1 MSLNKIF
8 DTQNLVLKVNTRSYD
23 PEKLPIADWQRF
35 LDVLCGNREYQ
46 KEAIK
51 TAIFYLASG
60 RYNGIEDLVSENY
73 KLNDELKKR
82 YSTEKEYLNKL
93 QIKNRLSANIDLA
106 TGTGKSFVI
115 YGIAQIALGI
125 GLVDKVLVLGPPST
139 TIEKA
144 LIEKFNG
151 LTSNSALK
159 NSIPDTAKHLN
170 PTIISA
176 ETTIKDGCICVENI
190 NAVYSRNSS
199 SIMDSLGFGKGERCL
214 VLCDEVHH
222 VYNVVEG
229 RGEDAQ
235 SIKKWK
241 EFLIDNSYNFRYVLG
256 FTGTAYISNEYF
268 NDVIYRYSLRSAIEN
283 KFVKNVNYVI
293 ENTDNSEHEKFQ
305 KILQNHK
312 RNKTLYPKVK
322 PLSILVTKDIKSAK
336 QLYTRLVEFLVD
348 RKEGT
353 EEYLRDEKVMV
364 VTSDKEHKSAVTK
377 LPFVDSE
384 DESVEWII
392 SVAMLTEGWD
402 VKNVFQIVPM
412 EEKAFNSKL
421 LIAQVLGRGL
431 RIPLDYPNA
440 EVIVF
445 NHDKWSTSIKDL
457 VEEILEMET
466 KIKNSPLVKGD
477 RAKHHFKL
485 HNIYYKKERAEIE
498 NPDTKVFNYKDYIEF
513 VTETF
518 EHKTETKYVKIN
530 GKEYPIIYGIEKE
543 KFPVSE
549 IVSKIY
555 DEFQIR
561 KLEGVILKLSE
572 TEYTNENLPTREVI
586 EKIIRNSMKR
596 VGMDGDYLGKVNRQA
611 VYSSFN
617 TLLRKKPR
625 SISLSKTPDELK
637 EIETKDRDYE
647 TVSVLSLRN
656 DSTIFYSA
664 DYEQEIMNLDS
675 LTAMKEVINDE
686 NMPKKAL
693 VEVNP
698 FVLKTPIDLVF
709 AIAEPERK
717 FIKEL
722 IKDINAKSITSW
734 IKSKNQNFYSIEYTM
749 STKAGKHSTQHQF
762 NPDFFIMIKGADI
775 QYIVVVE
782 TKADN
787 DASDE
792 NRAKKKY
799 ADEHFKYLNNALAKN
814 NINQKYFFHFL
825 SPDNYNEFFD
835 FLRNGKLFKEEF
847 GFISFLD
854 RQLDND
860 DK

>member
-1 MSLNKIF
+1 MTSNKIF
-8 DTQNLVLKVNTRSYD
+8 NTQDLVLKVNTKVYD

-35 LDVLCGNREYQ
+35 LDVLCGNRDYQ
-46 KEAIK
+46 KEAIR
-51 TAIFYLASG
+51 TAIMYLASG
-60 RYNGIEDLVSENY
+60 RYKNIEDLVSENY
-73 KLNDELKKR
+73 RANDELKKR

-93 QIKNRLSANIDLA
+93 QVKNRLSGNIDLA
-106 TGTGKSFVI
+106 TGTGKSYVM

-139 TIEKA
+139 TIETA
-144 LIEKFNG
+144 LMEKFNG
-151 LTSNSALK
+151 LTANSALK
-159 NSIPDTAKHLN
+159 NSIPDTAKHVN

-176 ETTIKDGCICVENI
+176 ENTIKDGSICIENI
-190 NAVYSRNSS
+190 NAVYARNSS
-199 SIMDSLGFGKGERCL
+199 SILDSLGFGKGERCL

-222 VYNVVEG
+222 AYNVVEG

-235 SIKKWK
+235 SLKKWK
-241 EFLIDNSYNFRYVLG
+241 EFLIDGTYNFKYVLG

-283 KFVKNVNYVI
+283 KFVKSVHYVV

-312 RNKTLYPKVK
+312 QNKTLYPKVK
-322 PLSILVTKDIKSAK
+322 PLTILVTKDIKAAK
-336 QLYTRLVEFLVD
+336 QLHTRLVEFLVD
-348 RKEGT
+348 RREGT

-364 VTSDKEHKSAVTK
+364 VTSDKEHKAAALK

-384 DESVEWII
+384 EEPVEWII

-431 RIPLDYPNA
+431 RIPNDYPNA

-445 NHDKWSTSIKDL
+445 NHDKWSGSIKNL

-466 KIKNSPLVKGD
+466 KIKNSPLVSGE

-485 HNIYYKKERAEIE
+485 HNITYKKERTEIE

-530 GKEYPIIYGIEKE
+530 DKEYPVVYEIEKE
-543 KFPVSE
+543 KFPVDE
-549 IVSKIY
+549 IVNKIY

-561 KLEGVILKLSE
+561 KLEGVILKLNE
-572 TEYTNENLPTREVI
+572 TEYTNKNLPTKDVI
-586 EKIIRNSMKR
+586 EKIIRTSMKR
-596 VGMDGDYLGKVNRQA
+596 VGMDGDYLGKANRQA

-625 SISLSKTPDELK
+625 SISLSKTPDDLTTV
-637 EIETKDRDYE
+637 ETKSREHE
-647 TVSVLSLRN
+647 TVSVLGLRG
-656 DSTIFYSA
+656 DSTVFYSV
-664 DYEQEIMNLDS
+664 DYEKEIVIPDS
-675 LTAMKEVINDE
+675 LTAMSEVIEDE
-686 NMPKKAL
+686 SMPKKAL

-709 AIAEPERK
+709 TTADPERK
-717 FIKEL
+717 FVKEL
-722 IKDINAKSITSW
+722 VKEENAKAITSW
-734 IKSKNQNFYSIEYTM
+734 IKSKNQNFYSLEYTI

-762 NPDFFIMIKGADI
+762 NPDFFIMVEKDGTEFIA
-775 QYIVVVE
+775 VVE

-787 DASDE
+787 DDSDE
-792 NRAKKKY
+792 NKAKKKY
-799 ADEHFKYLNNALAKN
+799 ADEHFNDLNDVLAKKK
-814 NINQKYFFHFL
+814 IKQKYFFHFL
-825 SPDNYNEFFD
+825 SPNNYNEFFD
-835 FLRNGKLFKEEF
+835 CFRDGRLFE
-847 GFISFLD
+847 GRFISVLD
-854 RQLDND
+854 KQLETED
-860 DK
+860 DE

>member
-1 MSLNKIF
+1 MNSSKIF
-8 DTQNLVLKVNTRSYD
+8 NTQDLVLRVNTRSFD

-35 LDVLCGNREYQ
+35 LDVLCGNRDYQ
-46 KEAIK
+46 KEAIRA
-51 TAIFYLASG
+51 AIIYLASG
-60 RYNGIEDLVSENY
+60 RYRSIEELISENY
-73 KLNDELKKR
+73 RTNDELKRR
-82 YSTEKEYLNKL
+82 YSTEKEYQNKL

-125 GLVDKVLVLGPPST
+125 GLVDKVLVLGLSST
-139 TIEKA
+139 TIEKS

-151 LTSNSALK
+151 LTASAALK
-159 NSIPDTAKHLN
+159 NSIPDSAKHSN
-170 PTIISA
+170 PSIISA
-176 ETTIKDGCICVENI
+176 ETTIKDGSICVENI

-199 SIMDSLGFGKGERCL
+199 SILDSLGFGKGERCL

-222 VYNVVEG
+222 AYNVVEG

-241 EFLIDNSYNFRYVLG
+241 EFLIDSTYNFKYVLG
-256 FTGTAYISNEYF
+256 FTGTAYVSNEYF
-268 NDVIYRYSLRSAIEN
+268 NDVIYRYSLRIAIEN
-283 KFVKNVNYVI
+283 KFVKSVHYVV

-312 RNKTLYPKVK
+312 RNKTLYPKIK
-322 PLSILVTKDIKSAK
+322 PLTILITKDITAAK
-336 QLYTRLVEFLVD
+336 QLHTRLVEFLVE
-348 RKEGT
+348 RQEGT
-353 EEYLRDEKVMV
+353 EKYLREEKVLI
-364 VTSDKEHKSAVTK
+364 VTSDKEHKAGVAK
-377 LPFVDSE
+377 LLVVDNK
-384 DESVEWII
+384 DEPVEWII

-431 RIPLDYPNA
+431 RIPPDYPNA
-440 EVIVF
+440 EVVVF
-445 NHDKWSTSIKDL
+445 NHDKWSTSIKTL

-466 KIKNSPLVKGD
+466 KIKNSPLVSGD
-477 RAKHHFKL
+477 RAKYHFKL
-485 HNIYYKKERAEIE
+485 YNISYSKEKTEIE

-530 GKEYPIIYGIEKE
+530 DKEYPIIYDIEKE
-543 KFPVSE
+543 KFPVAD
-549 IVSKIY
+549 IVNKIY

-561 KLEGVILKLSE
+561 KLEGVILKLNE

-586 EKIIRNSMKR
+586 EKVIRNSMKR
-596 VGMDGDYLGKVNRQA
+596 AGMDGDHLGKSNRQA

-625 SISLSKTPDELK
+625 SISFSKTADELT
-637 EIETKDRDYE
+637 EIATESREHE

-656 DSTIFYSA
+656 DSTVFYSV
-664 DYEQEIMNLDS
+664 DYENEIVIPDS
-675 LTAMKEVINDE
+675 LTAMKEVVEDE
-686 NMPKKAL
+686 DMPKKAL

-709 AIAEPERK
+709 STADPERK
-717 FIKEL
+717 FVKEL
-722 IKDINAKSITSW
+722 VKDNNARAISCW
-734 IKSKNQNFYSIEYTM
+734 IKSKNQNFYSVEYSI
-749 STKAGKHSTQHQF
+749 STKAGRHTTQHQF
-762 NPDFFIMIKGADI
+762 NPDFFIMVKRNGIEFIA
-775 QYIVVVE
+775 VVE

-787 DASDE
+787 DDSDE
-792 NRAKKKY
+792 NKAKKKY
-799 ADEHFKYLNNALAKN
+799 ADEHFKELNEVLAKEKV
-814 NINQKYFFHFL
+814 NQKYFFHFL
-825 SPDNYNEFFD
+825 SPNNYNEFFD
-835 FLRNGKLFKEEF
+835 CLKDGRLFE
-847 GFISFLD
+847 GRFISVLD
-854 RQLDND
+854 KQLETEDEE
-860 DK
+860 

>member
-1 MSLNKIF
+1 MPADRIF
-8 DTQNLVLKVNTRSYD
+8 NTQDLVLKINTKSFD
-23 PEKLPIADWQRF
+23 PEKLPISDWQRF
-35 LDVLCGNREYQ
+35 LDVLCGNRDYQ

-51 TAIFYLASG
+51 TAIIYLASG
-60 RYNGIEDLVSENY
+60 RYKNIEDLVRENY
-73 KLNDELKKR
+73 RANDELKKR

-93 QIKNRLSANIDLA
+93 QIKNRLTANIDLA
-106 TGTGKSFVI
+106 TGTGKSYVM

-144 LIEKFNG
+144 LMQKFND
-151 LTSNSALK
+151 LTANAALK
-159 NSIPDTAKHLN
+159 NSIPENSKYSN

-176 ETTIKDGCICVENI
+176 ETTIKEGCICIENI
-190 NAVYSRNSS
+190 NAVYSRNNSS
-199 SIMDSLGFGKGERCL
+199 VLDSLFGRGERCL

-222 VYNVVEG
+222 AYNVVEG

-235 SIKKWK
+235 SLKKWK
-241 EFLIDNSYNFRYVLG
+241 EFLVDSTYNFKYVLG
-256 FTGTAYISNEYF
+256 FTGTSYISNEYF

-283 KFVKNVNYVI
+283 KFVKSVHYVV

-312 RNKTLYPKVK
+312 RNQTLYPKVK
-322 PLSILVTKDIKSAK
+322 PLTILITRDIKAAK
-336 QLYTRLVEFLVD
+336 QLHTRLFEFLVD
-348 RKEGT
+348 RGEGT
-353 EEYLRDEKVMV
+353 EEYLSNEKIMI
-364 VTSDKEHKSAVTK
+364 VTSDKEHKAAVAK
-377 LPFVDSE
+377 LPFVDRE
-384 DESVEWII
+384 EEPVEWII

-431 RIPLDYPNA
+431 RIPIDYPNA

-445 NHDKWSTSIKDL
+445 NHDKWSSSIKDL

-466 KIKNSPLVKGD
+466 KIKNSPMLKGD
-477 RAKHHFKL
+477 RAKHHFTL
-485 HNIYYKKERAEIE
+485 HNITYKKERTEVA

-530 GKEYPIIYGIEKE
+530 DKEYPIIYDIEKE
-543 KFPVSE
+543 KFPVDE
-549 IVSKIY
+549 IVNKVY
-555 DEFQIR
+555 DEFQVR
-561 KLEGVILKLSE
+561 KLEGIILKLNE
-572 TEYTNENLPTREVI
+572 TEYTNKNLPTKEVI
-586 EKIIRNSMKR
+586 EKIIRNSMAR
-596 VGMDGDYLGKVNRQA
+596 VGMKGAYLGKTNRQA
-611 VYSSFN
+611 VFSSFN

-625 SISLSKTPDELK
+625 SISLSKTPDEYS
-637 EIETKDRDYE
+637 EVETKKREHE

-656 DSTIFYSA
+656 DTTVFYSV
-664 DYEQEIMNLDS
+664 DYEKEIIIEDT
-675 LTAMKEVINDE
+675 LTAMHEVVDDE

-709 AIAEPERK
+709 ATADPERK

-722 IKDINAKSITSW
+722 VKDDNAKAITSW
-734 IKSKNQNFYSIEYTM
+734 IKSKNQNFYSLEYTI

-762 NPDFFIMIKGADI
+762 NPDFFILVKDKGIEYFA
-775 QYIVVVE
+775 VVE

-787 DASDE
+787 DDSDD
-792 NRAKKKY
+792 NKAKKKY
-799 ADEHFKYLNNALAKN
+799 ADEHFNDLNNVLAKIKSN
-814 NINQKYFFHFL
+814 KNIF
-825 SPDNYNEFFD
+825 
-835 FLRNGKLFKEEF
+835 
-847 GFISFLD
+847 FIS
-854 RQLDND
+854 
-860 DK
+860 

>member
-1 MSLNKIF
+1 MTSNKIF
-8 DTQNLVLKVNTRSYD
+8 NTQDLVLKVNTRSFD
-23 PEKLPIADWQRF
+23 PEKLPMSDWQRF

-51 TAIFYLASG
+51 TAIIYLASG
-60 RYNGIEDLVSENY
+60 RYKSIEDLVSENY
-73 KLNDELKKR
+73 RANDELKKR
-82 YSTEKEYLNKL
+82 YSTEKEYQNKL
-93 QIKNRLSANIDLA
+93 QVKNRLSANIDLA

-139 TIEKA
+139 TIEKS
-144 LIEKFNG
+144 LMEKFNT
-151 LTSNSALK
+151 LTANPSLK
-159 NSIPDTAKHLN
+159 NSIPDTAKHSN
-170 PTIISA
+170 PTIVSA
-176 ETTIKDGCICVENI
+176 ETTIKDGCICIENI
-190 NAVYSRNSS
+190 NAVYAKNSS

-222 VYNVVEG
+222 AYNIVEG

-241 EFLIDNSYNFRYVLG
+241 EFLTDSTYNFKYVLG

-283 KFVKNVNYVI
+283 KFVKNVHYVV
-293 ENTDNSEHEKFQ
+293 ENSDNSEHEKFQ

-312 RNKTLYPKVK
+312 RNKTLYPKIK
-322 PLSILVTKDIKSAK
+322 PLTILVTRDIKAAK
-336 QLYTRLVEFLVD
+336 QLHTRLVEFLVD

-353 EEYLRDEKVMV
+353 EEFLRDEKVMV
-364 VTSDKEHKSAVTK
+364 VTSDKEHKAAVVK
-377 LPFVDSE
+377 LPFVDNE
-384 DESVEWII
+384 EEPVEWII

-431 RIPLDYPNA
+431 RIPNDYPNA

-445 NHDKWSTSIKDL
+445 NHDKWSSSIKDL

-466 KIKNSPLVKGD
+466 KIKNSPLVSGD
-477 RAKHHFKL
+477 RAKYHFKL
-485 HNIYYKKERAEIE
+485 YNITYKKEKTEIE

-530 GKEYPIIYGIEKE
+530 DKEYPITYDIEKE
-543 KFPVSE
+543 KFPVLE
-549 IVSKIY
+549 IVNKIY

-561 KLEGVILKLSE
+561 KLEGVILKLNE
-572 TEYTNENLPTREVI
+572 TEYTNENLPTKDVI

-596 VGMDGDYLGKVNRQA
+596 AGMDGDYLGKTNRQA
-611 VYSSFN
+611 IYSSFN

-637 EIETKDRDYE
+637 EVDTNGREHE

-656 DSTIFYSA
+656 DATVFYSV
-664 DYEQEIMNLDS
+664 DYEKEIIIPDS
-675 LTAMKEVINDE
+675 LTAMSEVIEDE
-686 NMPKKAL
+686 DMPKKAL

-709 AIAEPERK
+709 TNADPERR

-722 IKDINAKSITSW
+722 VKEENAKAITSW
-734 IKSKNQNFYSIEYTM
+734 IKSKNQNFYSLEYTI
-749 STKAGKHSTQHQF
+749 STKAGKHSTQHLF
-762 NPDFFIMIKGADI
+762 NPDFFIMVNIKGME
-775 QYIVVVE
+775 YIAVVE

-787 DASDE
+787 DDSDE
-792 NRAKKKY
+792 NKAKKKY
-799 ADEHFKYLNNALAKN
+799 SDEHFNDLNEVLKKRK
-814 NINQKYFFHFL
+814 IKQKYFFHFL
-825 SPDNYNEFFD
+825 SPNNYNEFFD
-835 FLRNGKLFKEEF
+835 CLKDGRLFE
-847 GFISFLD
+847 GRFISVLD
-854 RQLDND
+854 KQLETEEE
-860 DK
+860 

>member
-1 MSLNKIF
+1 MSSSKIF
-8 DTQNLVLKVNTRSYD
+8 NTQDLVLKVNTRSYD
-23 PEKLPIADWQRF
+23 PEKLPIADWERF

-46 KEAIK
+46 KEAIR

-60 RYNGIEDLVSENY
+60 RYKSIEDLVSENY
-73 KLNDELKKR
+73 KSNDELKKR

-144 LIEKFNG
+144 LMEKFNA
-151 LTSNSALK
+151 LTSNPALK
-159 NSIPDTAKHLN
+159 NSIPDTAKHSN

-176 ETTIKDGCICVENI
+176 ETTIKDGCICIENI

-222 VYNVVEG
+222 AYNVVEG
-229 RGEDAQ
+229 RSDDAQ

-241 EFLIDNSYNFRYVLG
+241 EFLVDSTYNFRYVLG
-256 FTGTAYISNEYF
+256 FTGTAYVSNEYF

-283 KFVKNVNYVI
+283 KFVKSVHYVV

-322 PLSILVTKDIKSAK
+322 PLSILVTKDIKAAK
-336 QLYTRLVEFLVD
+336 QLHTRLVEFLVE

-364 VTSDKEHKSAVTK
+364 VTSDKEHKAAAAK
-377 LPFVDSE
+377 LPFVDNE
-384 DESVEWII
+384 EEPVEWII

-466 KIKNSPLVKGD
+466 KIKNSPLASGD

-485 HNIYYKKERAEIE
+485 YNITYKKERTEVE

-530 GKEYPIIYGIEKE
+530 DKEYPITYDIEKE
-543 KFPVSE
+543 KFPVSD
-549 IVSKIY
+549 IINKIY

-561 KLEGVILKLSE
+561 KLEGVILKLDE
-572 TEYTNENLPTREVI
+572 TEYTNENLPTKEVI
-586 EKIIRNSMKR
+586 EKVIRNSMKR
-596 VGMDGDYLGKVNRQA
+596 AGMDGDHLGKANRQA

-637 EIETKDRDYE
+637 EISTASREHE
-647 TVSVLSLRN
+647 TVSVLGLKN
-656 DSTIFYSA
+656 DTAVFYSV
-664 DYEQEIMNLDS
+664 DYENEIVIPDS
-675 LTAMKEVINDE
+675 LTALNEIIDAGEIPAKN
-686 NMPKKAL
+686 L

-709 AIAEPERK
+709 TTAEPERK
-717 FIKEL
+717 FVREL
-722 IKDINAKSITSW
+722 VKDNNSKAITSW
-734 IKSKNQNFYSIEYTM
+734 IKSKNQNFYSLEYTI

-762 NPDFFIMIKGADI
+762 NPDFFIMVKDMGTE
-775 QYIVVVE
+775 YIAVVE

-787 DASDE
+787 DDSDE
-792 NRAKKKY
+792 NKAKKKY
-799 ADEHFKYLNNALAKN
+799 ADEHFNDLNEVLTKKK
-814 NINQKYFFHFL
+814 IKQKYFFHFL
-825 SPDNYNEFFD
+825 SPNNYNEFFD
-835 FLRNGKLFKEEF
+835 CLRDGRLFE
-847 GFISFLD
+847 GRFISVLD
-854 RQLDND
+854 KQLETDND
-860 DK
+860 E